1 MSILS
6 DAWRRS
12 RGEEDAVSRALG
24 APPLPGGHSGGRLLP
39 WVLCLCAVLVIAVVG
54 LGVYVWRS
62 AAVRPAVSAHQTPGV
77 KSRMM
82 PGPSP
87 ATALLGATP
96 QPLGEVHRQ
105 PAKPVGTVKQ
115 ESGVSGG
122 GGPADVGQREKT
134 QAPGAVGARATQT
147 VPDAVRAALPPLAV
161 TVHVW
166 NPRPSSRFI
175 IVDGHVYHEGDTLGP
190 QLRLVA
196 ITQSGQI
203 VDFRGYLITLTGQ

>member
-24 APPLPGGHSGGRLLP
+24 APPLPARHSRGRLLP
-39 WVLCLCAVLVIAVVG
+39 WLLCAVLVIAVVG

-62 AAVRPAVSAHQTPGV
+62 EALRPPAPV
-77 KSRMM
+77 KRSPKIKNRMM
-82 PGPSP
+82 PGPV
-87 ATALLGATP
+87 ATAMPGSK
-96 QPLGEVHRQ
+96 PLTVSAVHKRIAGS
-105 PAKPVGTVKQ
+105 AKTVKQ
-115 ESGVSGG
+115 GSGTPDGAQTAEASR
-122 GGPADVGQREKT
+122 RERVK
-134 QAPGAVGARATQT
+134 PSSVIVGARAAQT

-175 IVDGHVYHEGDTLGP
+175 IVNGHVYHEGDTLGP
-190 QLRLVA
+190 QLRLV
-196 ITQSGQI
+196 TVTESGEI
-203 VDFRGYLITLTGQ
+203 VNFRGYLITLTGQ